1 MRYKDKKMYEIIL
14 QEIKTNP
21 LVTEISLANKY
32 DVSERTIRRYIKDLK
47 DMNKIVLIIKGK
59 KRNWKI
65 L

>member
-47 DMNKIVLIIKGK
+47 DKNKIVLIIKGK